1 MTSGSVLR
9 ILREKAGF
17 TQEEVAV
24 VLGVSIV
31 SIQKWEAG
39 GRIRS
44 HRMLSDLMDIY
55 GASGED
61 RIRTVILMYGGEKDA
76 DYINRLIYR
85 EER

>member
-44 HRMLSDLMDIY
+44 HWMLSDLMDMY